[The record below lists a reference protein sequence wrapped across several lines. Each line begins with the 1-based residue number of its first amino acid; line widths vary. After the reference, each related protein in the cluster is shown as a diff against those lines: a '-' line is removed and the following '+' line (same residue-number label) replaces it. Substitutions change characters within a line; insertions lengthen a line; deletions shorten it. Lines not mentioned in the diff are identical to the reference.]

1 MKSRPGPPVVPE
13 VSWFWNWVPAPD
25 SDAQTV
31 TDWTARVSALL
42 DEWAGEK
49 VDAAR
54 AEWPAEEPE
63 EFPFAIGE
71 MGQAVA
77 RSLLER
83 AAGLPAYVRLFWG
96 AAFVGGDLRW
106 MPLLVTAEFREPRAD
121 DPAYL
126 MAEVGADGLAGDVR
140 EPVIDYVATD
150 RGDGLRVFALAS
162 SEEEGVYG
170 RVDAALRLE
179 VPATAAAPGTD
190 VDVLLRTR
198 VFGMDQMALIGFG
211 VEALMHLIAADSVA
225 APTEDGAPLRF
236 AAAPAGGSQS

>member
-1 MKSRPGPPVVPE
+1 MTSRFGPAVTPE
-13 VSWFWNWVPAPD
+13 VSWFWDWVPAPD
-25 SDAQTV
+25 SDAPTV
-31 TDWTARVSALL
+31 TAWTTHVSGLL
-42 DEWAGEK
+42 EAWAGEK
-49 VDAAR
+49 VAAAR

-83 AAGLPAYVRLFWG
+83 AGGLPAYVRLFWG

-140 EPVIDYVATD
+140 EPVVDYVTTD
-150 RGDGLRVFALAS
+150 CGDGLRVFALAS
-162 SEEEGVYG
+162 SEEEGAYG

-179 VPATAAAPGTD
+179 IPAQSGAPAVD

-198 VFGMDQMALIGFG
+198 VFGMDQMALIGHG
-211 VEALMHLIAADSVA
+211 VEALMHMVAADSLA
-225 APTEDGAPLRF
+225 RTADGGVPLRF
-236 AAAPAGGSQS
+236 AAAGGGNQT